1 MPPGVRVGEK
11 GDGMGRLVLVRHG
24 ESAGNVTRIFTT
36 TPVTL
41 PLTELG
47 RKQARE
53 VGSAILAISNPRVVV
68 ASPYVRARD
77 TGSII
82 AQELRLPFEVRE
94 GLHERE
100 TGEFAGKPYESI
112 FEADGYNHSRPW
124 TWVPPGG
131 ESYEHVRDRVGP
143 ILDELVARFADED
156 VVVVSHGGVMVAMW
170 AYMTGRWEDAHVPP
184 NCGIVLVEHRE
195 RKFLEPRI
203 IGGQQSQR
211 HAGG

>member
-1 MPPGVRVGEK
+1 MGEK
-11 GDGMGRLVLVRHG
+11 GRQMGRLVLVRHG

-36 TPVTL
+36 TPMTL

-53 VGSAILAISNPRVVV
+53 AASAILAISNPRIVV

-77 TGSII
+77 TGAII
-82 AQELRLPFEVRE
+82 AEQLKLPLEVRE

-112 FEADGYNHSRPW
+112 FEAEGYDHTRPW

-143 ILDELVARFADED
+143 ILDELVARFVDDD
-156 VVVVSHGGVMVAMW
+156 VAVVSHGGVMLAMW

-184 NCGIVLVEHRE
+184 NCGIVLVEHRAG
-195 RKFLEPRI
+195 KFLKPQV